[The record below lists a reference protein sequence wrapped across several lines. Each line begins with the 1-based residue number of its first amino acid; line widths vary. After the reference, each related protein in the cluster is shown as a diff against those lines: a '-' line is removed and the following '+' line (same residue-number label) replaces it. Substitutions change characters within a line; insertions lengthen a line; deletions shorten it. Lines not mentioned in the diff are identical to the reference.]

1 MTRMLPGAALAL
13 ATVTLAWA
21 AEPPA
26 LTSQQQRLGYTIGLQ
41 IGQSLKG
48 DGLEVDVDAM
58 ALGVKDF
65 LAGREPRLSE
75 EDRRATLQALAEEQQ
90 RRRASSAEENA
101 AAGARFLAENKAR
114 DGVVTLASGLQ
125 YKVIKAGTGK
135 QPTASDTVL
144 AHYRGTLIDGTEF
157 DSSFRRGQPATFPVN
172 GVIRGWQEA
181 LPLMK
186 EGARWEVYIPADLA
200 YGPRG
205 AGESIGPNQTLIF
218 EIELIKVQ

>member
-101 AAGARFLAENKAR
+101 AAGARFLAENKAK

-186 EGARWEVYIPADLA
+186 EGARWEVYIPAELA

>member
-101 AAGARFLAENKAR
+101 AAGARFLAENKAK

>member
-1 MTRMLPGAALAL
+1 MTRMLTGAALAL

-101 AAGARFLAENKAR
+101 AAGARFLAENKAK